1 MFVLCC
7 LEWKAGGVYREEHQ
21 LLFFFGDGQPVGVPL
36 KCPNTVNTTYPETN
50 ILFGPNLQP
59 SPLFFV
65 HLFTVSHS
73 LVKAESKLTEK
84 EAVYAKIVSV
94 LV

>member
-21 LLFFFGDGQPVGVPL
+21 FLFFFVMGSHSGVPR

-59 SPLFFV
+59 SPLFSV